1 MTNIKKRRSTL
12 ERRFFAINIGY
23 NNTGYQDSSSE
34 NVAA

>member
-1 MTNIKKRRSTL
+1 M
-12 ERRFFAINIGY
+12 ECRFFAINLAINIGY